1 MCTRSERR
9 NSAVREGY
17 RSRIAYW
24 TITFMHDNPLLTLFK
39 DPLKKLR
46 SAGLANGQKVLEVGC
61 GPGFYT
67 VPAARIVG
75 DKGHVYALDLH
86 PGFIRR
92 VKDKTK
98 REGLSNITAKICN
111 ACDTKLS
118 AETMDLAFLF
128 GLGHIAGGLDDLL
141 VEMER
146 VLKKEGILSLEK
158 GHRRSEKIMDSFEKA
173 GFRFVET
180 RGRILVFQK
189 I

>member
-1 MCTRSERR
+1 MCTRSERV
-9 NSAVREGY
+9 NSAVRKEH

-24 TITFMHDNPLLTLFK
+24 TITFMHDNPLFNLFR

-46 SAGLANGQKVLEVGC
+46 DAGLADGQKVLEVGC

-67 VPAARIVG
+67 IPAARAVG
-75 DKGHVYALDLH
+75 SEGHIFALDLH

-92 VKDKTK
+92 VREKAKK
-98 REGLSNITAKICN
+98 EGLSNITAKVCN
-111 ACDTKLS
+111 ACETGFS

-128 GLGHIAGGLDDLL
+128 GLGHIAGGMENLL
-141 VEMER
+141 LEMKR
-146 VLKKEGILSLEK
+146 ILRKDGILSFERH
-158 GHRRSEKIMDSFEKA
+158 GRSGTTIINIEKA

-180 RGRILVFQK
+180 RGRVMVFRK